1 MINLLSPE
9 YKQELLKE
17 KQFKI
22 VVILIIVTISFL
34 ISLALVLFS
43 VEIYTASQ
51 LDAEKNFLEYSQR
64 EMELFKIEEL
74 ENKIILTN
82 EEISKLDT
90 FYAQQSSAIE
100 ILEKISQVVPQ
111 GIYFRNI
118 ALNTASEEGYKFVLA
133 INGFSPDRQSL
144 LDLEK
149 NLENNRDFFKTFN
162 FPSSIWTKSEDIE
175 FSLILKI

>member
-1 MINLLSPE
+1 
-9 YKQELLKE
+9 
-17 KQFKI
+17 
-22 VVILIIVTISFL
+22 
-34 ISLALVLFS
+34 
-43 VEIYTASQ
+43 
-51 LDAEKNFLEYSQR
+51 
-64 EMELFKIEEL
+64 MELFKIEEL